1 MCKTIVPYI
10 FLLFLLNIAA
20 NGQSFLDY
28 VHFIK
33 ATYGRNLS
41 TIAAEKGL
49 LNFDANFSNY
59 CKKYRKEYYNSEEI
73 EYRKGNF
80 LYSFDLMTRA
90 NRQNDNGLTQYR
102 LSLNRFA
109 DMVKKFDIN
118 NVLILV
124 FNF

>member
-1 MCKTIVPYI
+1 MCRSIILYI
-10 FLLFLLNIAA
+10 FSTLLLNVTV

-41 TIAAEKGL
+41 EVAAEKGL
-49 LNFDANFSNY
+49 LNFDVNFNNY
-59 CKKYRKEYYNSEEI
+59 CKKYGKEYYNDEEI

-80 LYSFDLMTRA
+80 LYSLDLMNRA
-90 NRQNDNGLTQYR
+90 NRQNDNGRTQYR

-109 DMVKKFDIN
+109 DMVRM
-118 NVLILV
+118 VSL
-124 FNF
+124 